1 MDPVLAAG
9 SFFVYFVKND
19 NNKPQIMDVQ
29 RALTFVKWSFYGG
42 KVEHLV
48 IPLIGEV
55 MLDTGECD
63 KRKGK

>member
-1 MDPVLAAG
+1 M
-9 SFFVYFVKND
+9 YFVKND